1 VRSTYAGRCSRKIAS
16 GATGLA
22 GTPGS
27 HWLKYVDW
35 ADSILETPLRIVD
48 GMAVVT
54 EGPGN
59 GLRWNEVASQDIDW
73 IETDAAGEPG
83 GFALY
88 SSGTFEKGGRRH
100 AARRAHGHHCAARV
114 APGEF
119 KQRLSDIA
127 DT

>member
-1 VRSTYAGRCSRKIAS
+1 
-16 GATGLA
+16 
-22 GTPGS
+22 
-27 HWLKYVDW
+27 
-35 ADSILETPLRIVD
+35 
-48 GMAVVT
+48 MAVVT
-54 EGPGN
+54 EGPGKVFV
-59 GLRWNEVASQDIDW
+59 GMRWPSQDIDW

-100 AARRAHGHHCAARV
+100 AARRTYGHHCTVRV
-114 APGEF
+114 ASGEF

>member
-1 VRSTYAGRCSRKIAS
+1 MIFRQTHEPGRVGITDFTDMGDLGITIAGAQLDHRLYHFRLAYS
-16 GATGLA
+16 GFEHA
-22 GTPGS
+22 
-27 HWLKYVDW
+27 HV
-35 ADSILETPLRIVD
+35 
-48 GMAVVT
+48 
-54 EGPGN
+54 
-59 GLRWNEVASQDIDW
+59 DIDW

-114 APGEF
+114 ASGEF